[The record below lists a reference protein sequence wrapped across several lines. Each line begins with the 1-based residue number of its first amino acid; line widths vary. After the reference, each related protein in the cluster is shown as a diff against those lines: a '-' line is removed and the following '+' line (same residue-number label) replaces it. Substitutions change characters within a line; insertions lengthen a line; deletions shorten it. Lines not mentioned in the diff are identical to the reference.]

1 MPHGKP
7 FKSLIPP
14 DWPLDVQPTD
24 ESGEVDLSLIEYNLS
39 LTPAE
44 RVEHHYQARL
54 LVEMLR
60 ETGKNLYGPAFPNPE
75 AVD

>member
-7 FKSLIPP
+7 FKSLIPS

-24 ESGEVDLSLIEYNLS
+24 ENGVDLSLIEYNLS

-44 RVEHHYQARL
+44 RVEQHYQARL
-54 LVEMLR
+54 FVEKLR
-60 ETGKNLYGPAFPNPE
+60 EAGRRLYGPAYPNPDAAE
-75 AVD
+75 